1 MRSYADCKMLVCREY
16 HSLTMIS
23 MSVDCV
29 SLMTPMLLLTPQISS
44 LLQSMLHMEVVL
56 GMHLSKHGKQSSP
69 MLQQLLKHA
78 DRCSISAV
86 MLQLRVSLIASV
98 TYWLRGQHKH
108 MIHFFTITPM
118 SSTCYSHTSCL

>member
-1 MRSYADCKMLVCREY
+1 MRSYADCNMLVCREY

-56 GMHLSKHGKQSSP
+56 GMHLSEHGKQSSP
-69 MLQQLLKHA
+69 MLQQLLNHA
-78 DRCSISAV
+78 DRYSMSAV
-86 MLQLRVSLIASV
+86 MSAATLSV
-98 TYWLRGQHKH
+98 CDC
-108 MIHFFTITPM
+108 I
-118 SSTCYSHTSCL
+118 SHLLAQRAA